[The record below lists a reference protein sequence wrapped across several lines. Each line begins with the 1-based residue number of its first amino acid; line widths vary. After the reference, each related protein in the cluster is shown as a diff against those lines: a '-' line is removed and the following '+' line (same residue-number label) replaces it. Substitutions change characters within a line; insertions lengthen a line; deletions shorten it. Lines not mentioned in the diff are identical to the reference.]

1 MHTWRVFSFIANL
14 YIMPKPARTIQEQ
27 ISLLQSRNMNFRQIA
42 NAPHFLSNISYYRLK
57 GYWWEMQDNRI
68 NHHFVNGSFFEDVID
83 LYNFDRHFRLIVFN
97 AIERI
102 EISLRT
108 KLIYH
113 LSLQYGSEW
122 YLNPSLF
129 DEPKRYNSFVAK
141 LFQDISNSSEEFI
154 IKHFDNHQTEHPESW
169 KAMEVLTLGSLSKLY
184 QNLKHQLPEKNK
196 IAREFGLYNQKY
208 LSSWLLTITVVRNII
223 AHHSRLWNRVIIN
236 KYDWPTTAAQPLLN
250 YVPDNRQRR
259 KIFPLLTAIIYMN
272 NEISP
277 GNSIK
282 QELIDLFNRFP
293 NIHLSRMG
301 FPNNWQNEPLWQ

>member
-1 MHTWRVFSFIANL
+1 MS
-14 YIMPKPARTIQEQ
+14 KPARTIQDQ
-27 ISLLQSRNMNFRQIA
+27 IALLQSRNMSFRQVA
-42 NAPHFLSNISYYRLK
+42 DAPHFLSNISYYRLK
-57 GYWWEMQDNRI
+57 GYWWEMQDNRE
-68 NHHFVNGSFFEDVID
+68 NHHFANGSFFEDVID

-113 LSLQYGSEW
+113 LSLQYGAEW

-129 DEPKRYNSFVAK
+129 EDPKRYNSFVAK
-141 LFQDISNSSEEFI
+141 LFLDISNSSEEFI
-154 IKHFDNHQTEHPESW
+154 KKHFENHPTEQPESW

-196 IAREFGLYNQKY
+196 IAQEFGLYNQKY
-208 LSSWLLTITVVRNII
+208 LSSWLLAITVTRNII

-236 KYDWPTTAAQPLLN
+236 KYDWPTTTPNPLLN

-259 KIFPLLTAIIYMN
+259 KIFPLLSAVIYMN

-282 QELIDLFNRFP
+282 QELIGLFDRFP

-301 FPNNWQNEPLWQ
+301 FPSNWQNEPLWK

>member
-1 MHTWRVFSFIANL
+1 
-14 YIMPKPARTIQEQ
+14 MPKPARTIQDQ
-27 ISLLQSRNMNFRQIA
+27 IALLQSRNMRFKQVA
-42 NAPHFLSNISYYRLK
+42 DAPHFLSNISYYRLK
-57 GYWWEMQDNRI
+57 GYWWEMQDDRV

-122 YLNPSLF
+122 YLNPLLF
-129 DEPKRYNSFVAK
+129 EEPKRYNSFVAK

-154 IKHFDNHQTEHPESW
+154 IKHFDNHPAEHPESW

-184 QNLKHQLPEKNK
+184 QNLKHQLPEKTK

-208 LSSWLLTITVVRNII
+208 LSSWLLTITVIRNII

-236 KYDWPTTAAQPLLN
+236 KYDWPPTTPNPLLN

-259 KIFPLLTAIIYMN
+259 KIFPLLSALIYMN

-282 QELIDLFNRFP
+282 HELIELFKKYP

-301 FPNNWQNEPLWQ
+301 FPNNWQNEPLWK

>member
-1 MHTWRVFSFIANL
+1 MS
-14 YIMPKPARTIQEQ
+14 KPARTIQDQ
-27 ISLLQSRNMNFRQIA
+27 IALLQSRNMSFRQVA
-42 NAPHFLSNISYYRLK
+42 DAPHFLSNISYYRLK
-57 GYWWEMQDNRI
+57 GYWWEMQDNRE
-68 NHHFVNGSFFEDVID
+68 NHHFANGSFFEDVID

-113 LSLQYGSEW
+113 LSLQYGAEW

-129 DEPKRYNSFVAK
+129 EDPKRYNSFVAK
-141 LFQDISNSSEEFI
+141 LFLDISNSSEEFI
-154 IKHFDNHQTEHPESW
+154 KKHFENHPTEQPESW

-196 IAREFGLYNQKY
+196 IAQEFGLYNQKY
-208 LSSWLLTITVVRNII
+208 LSSWLLAITVTRNII

-236 KYDWPTTAAQPLLN
+236 KYDWPTTTPNPLLN

-259 KIFPLLTAIIYMN
+259 KIFPLLSAVIYMN

-282 QELIDLFNRFP
+282 QELIDLFDRFP

-301 FPNNWQNEPLWQ
+301 FPSNWQNEPLWK

>member
-1 MHTWRVFSFIANL
+1 MSKL
-14 YIMPKPARTIQEQ
+14 ARTIQDQ
-27 ISLLQSRNMNFRQIA
+27 IALLQSRNMRFKQVA
-42 NAPHFLSNISYYRLK
+42 YAPHFLSNISYYRLK
-57 GYWWEMQDNRI
+57 GYWWEMQDDRV
-68 NHHFVNGSFFEDVID
+68 NHHFVNDSFFEDVID

-113 LSLQYGSEW
+113 LSLQYGPEW

-129 DEPKRYNSFVAK
+129 EEPKRYNSFVAK

-154 IKHFDNHQTEHPESW
+154 IKHFDNHPAEHPESW

-184 QNLKHQLPEKNK
+184 QNLKHQLPEKTK

-208 LSSWLLTITVVRNII
+208 LSSWLLTITVIRNII

-236 KYDWPTTAAQPLLN
+236 KYDWPPSTPGPLLN
-250 YVPDNRQRR
+250 YIPDNRQRR
-259 KIFPLLTAIIYMN
+259 KIFPLLSAIIYMN

-282 QELIDLFNRFP
+282 QELIDLFKKYP

-301 FPNNWQNEPLWQ
+301 FPNNWQKEPLWQ